1 MAALLRDCPRLI
13 AVVRQWT
20 CECRLIRK
28 AEVHSLRDYGWRT
41 RTERQRHHLQFEPQ
55 ALAPVRTAHLGKA
68 KGIHMV
74 IARAFF
80 DESGTHDDE
89 KNLCVAGYVFEGEA
103 DHFFDAEWREIL
115 AKYGLPYHHMREFGS
130 QVKGVYQH
138 LSWEDRERSR
148 LEAIAIIR
156 RHASCGFA
164 FSFEKSS
171 LEAIV
176 KDSPWTNAYAFLAN
190 QAFYGVEQLLRGRE
204 SGLVDYVYEAGA
216 EGWDEALKVFN
227 DAKGDPGLE
236 RWLRLGTF
244 ASLGKAEAT
253 QLQAADLL
261 SWSWLRE
268 RRRVDKGEKLGRHE
282 EFRRLMNVPIDP
294 HHWDAEAGEAIQW
307 IKRVGGGDV
316 RFVQWLTEGDSHGKF
331 VRFLMRADSHAL
343 DYFRAIFYR
352 ERMRVIR
359 GLPGSPR

>member
-1 MAALLRDCPRLI
+1 
-13 AVVRQWT
+13 
-20 CECRLIRK
+20 
-28 AEVHSLRDYGWRT
+28 
-41 RTERQRHHLQFEPQ
+41 
-55 ALAPVRTAHLGKA
+55 
-68 KGIHMV
+68 MV

-103 DHFFDAEWREIL
+103 DHFFDAEWREML

-130 QVKGVYQH
+130 QGKGVYQH

-204 SGLVDYVYEAGA
+204 SGLVNYVYEAGA